1 MGTNKNKSSRSS
13 YKLEPHGSLST
24 KPKSLVQ
31 LAAEKIEQ
39 SIKQP
44 AKIPK
49 PSKLTPTLKTLAA
62 KALVKDKINYW
73 ENKTNNNAPIIVLHK
88 IPVSLQNMRDE
99 ELGRARV
106 SKYTQ
111 HTSFQNLFHN
121 RLQQVPGKRERAQI
135 TINAVI
141 EHTIGNR
148 TEYTDKTYGP
158 FKMEVPKLS
167 KPDMYKFLMYTLLQN
182 NFTVLST
189 ETIAEIGATI
199 TTHNEQF
206 FKDHK
211 VGALKL
217 NTFFLDKQFQ
227 IKQRGDNTCMVDFV
241 WHNCKG
247 KKGFQKYTY
256 QKLYDELEVYASAS
270 FPMMTTQELIDWAKA
285 CHPNISIHAYDSTWR
300 KFMKHIASRQPSI
313 CLVFYIKDHHLYPI
327 QDNHLKRIATQ
338 ANQGGADNLWRYMS
352 ELKWSN
358 KSSNYMMYQDL
369 VDDDIVAK
377 KDKPTLST
385 IENHVI
391 VLPPDTKIEPIIEE
405 YMIRTNYFVEY
416 LHYDNNGRLDG
427 FMDHKNS
434 MYVLNNE
441 YENRKSICERLCK
454 IYKSYDFIWCNQ
466 SYTSLALFK
475 HMRGYLPESQYDTK
489 TREVIDDF
497 YPRALQRCSTDPAPD
512 NLASLDISKCYPSI
526 LIDNETTVFEEY
538 SCLVFFDFDILSL
551 IK

>member
-1 MGTNKNKSSRSS
+1 MSKKIVANKIICPYSMNREDLSKMSKDELINILMGNQTASANKARPVQTASAERAGPVFN
-13 YKLEPHGSLST
+13 
-24 KPKSLVQ
+24 PKSLTQ
-31 LAAEKIEQ
+31 LAAEKMEQ

-44 AKIPK
+44 AKQ
-49 PSKLTPTLKTLAA
+49 PSRMPSLTQLSAR
-62 KALVKDKINYW
+62 ALVKDRIKYFEELSDKQAPNIRLDKIS
-73 ENKTNNNAPIIVLHK
+73 
-88 IPVSLQNMRDE
+88 VSLQDMRDE
-99 ELGRARV
+99 ELKRARV
-106 SKYTQ
+106 SKYKKKQ
-111 HTSFQNLFHN
+111 SSFQNLFHE
-121 RLQQVPGKRERAQI
+121 RLEQMPGKRERAQF

-211 VGALKL
+211 VGVLKL
-217 NTFFLDKQFQ
+217 NTLFLEKQFQ
-227 IKQRGDNTCMVDFV
+227 IKQRSDNTCMVDFV
-241 WHNCKG
+241 WHTCQG

-256 QKLYDELEVYASAS
+256 QKLYDEMEVYGSAS
-270 FPMMTTQELIDWAKA
+270 FPMMSTQDLIDWAKA
-285 CHPNISIHAYDSTWR
+285 CHPNVSIHAYDSTWR
-300 KFMKHIASRQPSI
+300 KFMKHIVSHGYSDVT
-313 CLVFYIKDHHLYPI
+313 LVFYIKDHHLYPI
-327 QDNHLKRIATQ
+327 QDDRLKHIAMQ

-358 KSSNYMMYQDL
+358 KSSNYIMYQELIDNG
-369 VDDDIVAK
+369 DAIIVK
-377 KDKPTLST
+377 QEDSETDKPTLST

-427 FMDHKNS
+427 FMDQK
-434 MYVLNNE
+434 E
-441 YENRKSICERLCK
+441 
-454 IYKSYDFIWCNQ
+454 
-466 SYTSLALFK
+466 
-475 HMRGYLPESQYDTK
+475 
-489 TREVIDDF
+489 
-497 YPRALQRCSTDPAPD
+497 
-512 NLASLDISKCYPSI
+512 
-526 LIDNETTVFEEY
+526 
-538 SCLVFFDFDILSL
+538 
-551 IK
+551 